1 MHSLYVHI
9 PFCRHRC
16 GYCDFNTYSGLDS
29 LIPSYVEALSKEIR
43 EVGSQG
49 DGPSVHTLF
58 FGGGTPSLLT
68 AGQAGVLVGA
78 IRHSFS
84 IEADAEITLEAN
96 PHGLTEKYL
105 SELLLLGINRI
116 SLGVQSIHP
125 TELAVLEREHGI
137 DRVVSSVRTARAAG
151 FANLSLDLIYGIPGQ
166 TLDTWEQT
174 LTRALALEP
183 DHLSLYA
190 LTLEHGTPLGREVR
204 AGRVAAPD
212 DDLAAEMYE
221 HAGERLARN
230 GFAQYEIS
238 NWARRMA
245 GPEVWR
251 FASRH
256 NLQYWRNLPYYGVGG
271 GAHGYVNGRRYSNV
285 LAPAT
290 YIHRMIS
297 GPSRGWPLSRAAA
310 RSEKLSNDEAMR
322 QSMWLGLRLT
332 EEGVPVEDFKQRFGV
347 SPDGRFGREIDELLA
362 HGLIERQ
369 AQPDRL
375 RLTEHGRLLANQ
387 VFVRFV

>member
-1 MHSLYVHI
+1 MPSLYVHI

-16 GYCDFNTYSGLDS
+16 GYCDFNTYSGLGS
-29 LIPSYVEALSKEIR
+29 FIPRYVEALAKEIR
-43 EVGSQG
+43 EVGTQG
-49 DGPSVHTLF
+49 DAPSLHTLF

-68 AGQAGVLVGA
+68 AGQAGVLMRA

-96 PHGLTEKYL
+96 PGGLTEGYL
-105 SELLLLGINRI
+105 SELLVLGLNRI

-125 TELAVLEREHGI
+125 AELAVLEREHGI
-137 DRVVSSVRTARAAG
+137 EQVVSSVRAARAAG

-166 TLDTWEQT
+166 TLDTWEES
-174 LTRALALEP
+174 LTRVLALEP

-190 LTLEHGTPLGREVR
+190 LTLEHGTPLRREVR
-204 AGRVAAPD
+204 SGRVPAPD

-221 HAGERLARN
+221 QAGERLARN

-238 NWARRMA
+238 NWARRTA
-245 GPEVWR
+245 GPDAWR

-256 NLQYWRNLPYYGVGG
+256 NLQYWRNLPYFGVGA

-290 YIHRMIS
+290 YVRRMDS
-297 GPSRGWPLSRAAA
+297 GASRGWPLSRAAS
-310 RSEKLSNDEAMR
+310 RSEILSNDEAMR

-332 EEGVPVEDFKQRFGV
+332 EEGVPVGGFQHRFGV
-347 SPDGRFGREIDELLA
+347 SPDERFGREIDELLA
-362 HGLIERQ
+362 HRLIERQ
-369 AQPDRL
+369 AEPDRL

>member
-29 LIPSYVEALSKEIR
+29 LIPNYVEALSKEIR

-49 DGPSVHTLF
+49 DRPRLHSLF

-68 AGQAGVLVGA
+68 THQAGVLIGT

-84 IEADAEITLEAN
+84 IEAEAEFTLEAN
-96 PHGLTEKYL
+96 PDGLTERYL
-105 SELLLLGINRI
+105 AELLLLGVNRL

-125 TELAVLEREHGI
+125 AELAVLEREHGI
-137 DRVVSSVRTARAAG
+137 ERVVSSVRAARAAG
-151 FANLSLDLIYGIPGQ
+151 LANLSLDLIYGIPGQ

-174 LTRALALEP
+174 LQCVLDLDP

-190 LTLEHGTPLGREVR
+190 LTLEHGTPLRREVR

-212 DDLAAEMYE
+212 DDLAADMYE
-221 HAGERLARN
+221 QAGERLARN
-230 GFAQYEIS
+230 GFAQYEVS
-238 NWARRMA
+238 NWARRPA
-245 GPEVWR
+245 GPDAWR

-256 NLQYWRNLPYYGVGG
+256 NLQYWRNLPYFGVGA

-290 YIHRMIS
+290 YIRRMNA
-297 GPSRGWPLSRAAA
+297 GPGRNWPLSRAVA
-310 RSEKLSNDEAMR
+310 RSELLSNDEAMR
-322 QSMWLGLRLT
+322 QSMWLGMRLT
-332 EEGVPVEDFKQRFGV
+332 EEGVPVEDFTQRFGV
-347 SPDGRFGREIDELLA
+347 SPDGRFGPEIDELLA
-362 HGLIERQ
+362 QGLIEREVR
-369 AQPDRL
+369 PNRL